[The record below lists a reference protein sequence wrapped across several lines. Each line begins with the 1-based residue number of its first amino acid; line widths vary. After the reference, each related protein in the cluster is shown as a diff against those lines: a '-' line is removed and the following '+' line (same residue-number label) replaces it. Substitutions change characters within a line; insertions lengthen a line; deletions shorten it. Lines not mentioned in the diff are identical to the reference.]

1 MQVGRV
7 VGYKIKNYNHLLL
20 ILLSLIITFYTLW
33 KLRITNEILKAKS
46 WPIFSCILTSRISL
60 RGGFYD
66 CYVQKI
72 LGNYLL

>member
-7 VGYKIKNYNHLLL
+7 VAYKIKNYNHLLL
-20 ILLSLIITFYTLW
+20 ILLSLLITFYILW
-33 KLRITNEILKAKS
+33 KLHITNEILKAKS

-72 LGNYLL
+72 LGDYLL